1 MLNYRTYPAILALA
15 TLVATFATSNILTS
29 LWPHICWLPRIGGTL
44 VGVSVIIQG
53 YVSVNPEKFSVSWR
67 WGLTREQAY
76 LHFSNLSAVIGT
88 FMWAFGDLIPKVL
101 WVPNTACTMLR

>member
-1 MLNYRTYPAILALA
+1 M
-15 TLVATFATSNILTS
+15 
-29 LWPHICWLPRIGGTL
+29 